1 MENEK
6 SGAENEDKS
15 LKTCENEVFPGQFP
29 GTSLKLP
36 VQAYGFVL
44 RSVGGFGI
52 SFRKIS
58 RIA

>member
-15 LKTCENEVFPGQFP
+15 LKTCENEVLPGRFA
-29 GTSLKLP
+29 GASLKSP
-36 VQAYGFVL
+36 VRSYGFVL
-44 RSVGGFGI
+44 RSLGGFGI